1 MGYEEKKAEL
11 GLAYGIL
18 DCPTWA
24 GALFYGVQVCLGSG
38 SKISENFREG
48 RAQKCPKQLSVFK
61 KFLNHY
67 GA

>member
-24 GALFYGVQVCLGSG
+24 GALFYGVQVCFRIRIQKYQ
-38 SKISENFREG
+38 KISVKAVHKNVRNNCQCLRNF
-48 RAQKCPKQLSVFK
+48 
-61 KFLNHY
+61 
-67 GA
+67 